1 MSEERIRRLV
11 ASRRSTCPLEPRPA
25 GDEFVSREEQTM
37 EAIWPQRNSEDRHVA
52 PEISR
57 SQGDVQTLSGVEL
70 DRRIRSGWDDWCELL
85 DDLLSTAGMLPSR
98 DLAGQVVGFFED
110 EYWRAE
116 DARIE
121 ALRRQL
127 AANDVRRCRMTDR
140 SRGI

>member
-1 MSEERIRRLV
+1 
-11 ASRRSTCPLEPRPA
+11 
-25 GDEFVSREEQTM
+25 M
-37 EAIWPQRNSEDRHVA
+37 EAIRAPRESDDGHVA
-52 PEISR
+52 PEITR
-57 SQGDVQTLSGVEL
+57 SQLDVQTLSDVEL

-85 DDLLSTAGMLPSR
+85 DDLLCTAGMLPSR
-98 DLAGQVVGFFED
+98 DLAGRVVGFFED
-110 EYWRAE
+110 GYWRAE

>member
-1 MSEERIRRLV
+1 
-11 ASRRSTCPLEPRPA
+11 
-25 GDEFVSREEQTM
+25 M
-37 EAIWPQRNSEDRHVA
+37 EAIWSQHHGESGSVD
-52 PEISR
+52 PESTRSSR
-57 SQGDVQTLSGVEL
+57 DVRTLSGVEL

-98 DLAGQVVGFFED
+98 DLAGRVVGFFED

>member
-1 MSEERIRRLV
+1 
-11 ASRRSTCPLEPRPA
+11 
-25 GDEFVSREEQTM
+25 M
-37 EAIWPQRNSEDRHVA
+37 EAIWPQREGDDGHVA
-52 PEISR
+52 PEITR
-57 SQGDVQTLSGVEL
+57 SLRDVQTLSDVKL

-98 DLAGQVVGFFED
+98 DLAGRVVGFFGD
-110 EYWRAE
+110 GYWRAE

>member
-1 MSEERIRRLV
+1 
-11 ASRRSTCPLEPRPA
+11 
-25 GDEFVSREEQTM
+25 M
-37 EAIWPQRNSEDRHVA
+37 EAIWPQREGDDGHVA
-52 PEISR
+52 REITR
-57 SQGDVQTLSGVEL
+57 SLRDVQTLSGGEL

-98 DLAGQVVGFFED
+98 DLAGRVVGFFED
-110 EYWRAE
+110 GYWRAE

>member
-1 MSEERIRRLV
+1 
-11 ASRRSTCPLEPRPA
+11 
-25 GDEFVSREEQTM
+25 M
-37 EAIWPQRNSEDRHVA
+37 EAIWPHRNSDDGRVA
-52 PEISR
+52 PEITR
-57 SQGDVQTLSGVEL
+57 SQRDVQSLSVVEL

-98 DLAGQVVGFFED
+98 DLAGRVVGFFED

-116 DARIE
+116 DARIV

>member
-1 MSEERIRRLV
+1 
-11 ASRRSTCPLEPRPA
+11 
-25 GDEFVSREEQTM
+25 M
-37 EAIWPQRNSEDRHVA
+37 EAIWPQRNSDDGHVA
-52 PEISR
+52 PEITR

-98 DLAGQVVGFFED
+98 DLAGRVVGFFED

-127 AANDVRRCRMTDR
+127 AANDVRCCRMTDR
-140 SRGI
+140 SRGIR